1 MTPNERKREFFDEAA
16 PDWAHGAFDEEGLKV
31 ARWIVEMAGIQ
42 PGMTVL
48 EPGCGAGRM
57 TRLLARAV
65 GPSGRVI
72 ACDISERMLEAARR
86 NVPGSNVEFHA
97 VSAEET
103 ELEENS
109 LDAVLCFDVFPHFDD
124 PAALLDRLHR
134 ALKPGGQLIV
144 AHHPGRHEVNEI
156 HMEAG
161 GAVGADRLP
170 HGDEMRQLF
179 RDRGYR
185 IQRLLDQSDR
195 YFLSAQAA
203 QAAQGSRNA
212 QTA

>member
-16 PDWAHGAFDEEGLKV
+16 PDWAHGTFHEEGLKV
-31 ARWIVEMAGIQ
+31 ARWIVEMAGIE

-86 NVPGSNVEFHA
+86 NVPGSHVEFHA

-103 ELEENS
+103 ELEKNS

-124 PAALLDRLHR
+124 PAALLDRLHH
-134 ALKPGGQLIV
+134 ALKPGARLVV

-156 HMEAG
+156 HTEAG

-170 HGDEMRQLF
+170 DEQQMRRLF
-179 RDRGYR
+179 RDHGFQV
-185 IQRLLDQSDR
+185 QRLLDQSDR
-195 YFLSAQAA
+195 YYLSA
-203 QAAQGSRNA
+203 SRKNRA
-212 QTA
+212 